1 MLLNYPI
8 SAKVD
13 KLIAKTTFYQ
23 KGNANRHIERLFV
36 EQIQSIHWA
45 YKLSGDTINLS
56 STDKMPEIQIFVIN
70 SRVADLSLEIL
81 AFIDKLIPSC
91 IIFEIV
97 YQDKIKVIAT
107 NKRPNESDPQKVVLG
122 AYYASDWQMPNTRQD
137 LPMVLSLS
145 ALYEWILEQLVITH
159 FGLSSNQLMP
169 SCHENQK
176 TNWTIDDKIQQAQKI
191 ATLTKEIQ
199 ALQNKIHK
207 EKQFNKQ
214 VQMNLVLQKLKRQ
227 LNDLTS
233 VL

>member
-107 NKRPNESDPQKVVLG
+107 NKRPNENDPQKVVLG

-137 LPMVLSLS
+137 LPMVLTLS
-145 ALYEWILEQLVITH
+145 ALYEWMIEQLLINAS
-159 FGLSSNQLMP
+159 GLSGKQLSP
-169 SCHENQK
+169 SDPK

-207 EKQFNKQ
+207 EKQFNRQ
-214 VQMNLVLQKLKRQ
+214 VHMNLVLQKLKRQ